1 MTIQCM
7 GRWIIECSEAKKL
20 ASHFWPKI
28 TIEVSYM
35 GYLVD
40 RGQSQT
46 FPWKKKIRQPFL
58 SAKTFNITF
67 WATKSISN
75 FYLEFG
81 LEFVS
86 LLIMN

>member
-46 FPWKKKIRQPFL
+46 FPWKKNWQPF
-58 SAKTFNITF
+58 
-67 WATKSISN
+67 
-75 FYLEFG
+75 
-81 LEFVS
+81 FVCKN
-86 LLIMN
+86 LYHNVLGHKVQI

>member
-7 GRWIIECSEAKKL
+7 GRWIIECSKAKKL

-40 RGQSQT
+40 KRSKSNVSL
-46 FPWKKKIRQPFL
+46 KKNLTTLFVCKNLHHNFL
-58 SAKTFNITF
+58 GRKTHNEFL
-67 WATKSISN
+67 
-75 FYLEFG
+75 LEFG

-86 LLIMN
+86 LLITN

>member
-7 GRWIIECSEAKKL
+7 GRWIIECSKAKKL

-46 FPWKKKIRQPFL
+46 FPWKKKKKLDNPFCQQKPL
-58 SAKTFNITF
+58 P
-67 WATKSISN
+67 
-75 FYLEFG
+75 
-81 LEFVS
+81 
-86 LLIMN
+86 

>member
-7 GRWIIECSEAKKL
+7 GRWIIEWSKAKKL

-46 FPWKKKIRQPFL
+46 FPWKKNLTTLFVSKNLYHNVMGQNVRIKFL
-58 SAKTFNITF
+58 
-67 WATKSISN
+67 
-75 FYLEFG
+75 LEFG

-86 LLIMN
+86 LLITN